1 MVKERHVKITKCKSM
16 KLVQLRRETGREEY
30 HVVETV
36 RRERGRRVLGGE
48 PRQSW
53 WCLRVG

>member
-1 MVKERHVKITKCKSM
+1 M
-16 KLVQLRRETGREEY
+16 KLVQFRRETGREEY

-36 RRERGRRVLGGE
+36 RREGGRRVLGGE

>member
-16 KLVQLRRETGREEY
+16 KLVQFRREEY